1 MCIRSCVPLPHLRP
15 DSCTYTRQAA
25 SAVRA
30 VTRIACA
37 DRALA
42 CGNACPHRRGSSARA
57 LLGACEAYAMRVT
70 LYQLSPRLSRKTQAC
85 TCTRQATSAVLSEH
99 KHCMYRSRARPARE
113 CIPQR
118 HGSSARALRAR
129 PMRGRA
135 RISRGRSPF
144 LLRSPM
150 PLALLDPDSSSSL
163 WPLPRSC
170 WSSPDQA
177 VRCVPRSTGSAERHT
192 PTPVGFSAPL
202 PLPAYSAREV
212 FLLVK
217 ILFISAVSEA
227 L

>member
-1 MCIRSCVPLPHLRP
+1 MGRSSPAGTVCIRSCVPLPHLRP

-118 HGSSARALRAR
+118 IVTLTVRGTRPLSRRQQASFFSVMVAWQFPKVWLWLRTSVCCPPRAARHPSMA
-129 PMRGRA
+129 
-135 RISRGRSPF
+135 
-144 LLRSPM
+144 
-150 PLALLDPDSSSSL
+150 
-163 WPLPRSC
+163 
-170 WSSPDQA
+170 
-177 VRCVPRSTGSAERHT
+177 
-192 PTPVGFSAPL
+192 
-202 PLPAYSAREV
+202 
-212 FLLVK
+212 
-217 ILFISAVSEA
+217 
-227 L
+227 

>member
-1 MCIRSCVPLPHLRP
+1 MGRSSPAGTVCIRSCVPLPHLP
-15 DSCTYTRQAA
+15 RQLHVHPT
-25 SAVRA
+25 SSIRSTVRA

-135 RISRGRSPF
+135 RVSRGRSPF

-163 WPLPRSC
+163 WPLPRSRLVD
-170 WSSPDQA
+170 PF
-177 VRCVPRSTGSAERHT
+177 RSCDVCRS
-192 PTPVGFSAPL
+192 
-202 PLPAYSAREV
+202 LPA
-212 FLLVK
+212 
-217 ILFISAVSEA
+217 
-227 L
+227 